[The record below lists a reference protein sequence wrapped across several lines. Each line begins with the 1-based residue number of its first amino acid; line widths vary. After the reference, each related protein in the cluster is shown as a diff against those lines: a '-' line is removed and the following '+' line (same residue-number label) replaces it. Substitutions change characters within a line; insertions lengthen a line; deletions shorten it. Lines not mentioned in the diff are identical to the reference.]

1 MRSVTCL
8 FLLPSHSRNIHMD
21 GEFSDEA
28 SQNVMVFLLMILE
41 ILLICLRIL
50 EHSPTLKVGKML
62 KIQRPNDVMK
72 E

>member
-1 MRSVTCL
+1 
-8 FLLPSHSRNIHMD
+8 MD